1 MLSSP
6 PLSAL
11 CSLWTHCPSLCCPSP
26 PLSALCSLWTHCPSL
41 CCPSPPLSALC
52 SLWSHC
58 PSLCCPSPPLSAL
71 CSLWTHCPSL
81 CCPSP
86 PLSAPCSL
94 WTHCPSLC
102 CPHLLCQPCV
112 LCGLTDPVCVVLTSS
127 VSPVFSV
134 DSLTQSVLSLTS
146 SVSPVFSVDS
156 LSQSVLSSPPL
167 SALCSL
173 WTHCPSL
180 CCPHR
185 LCQPCVLCGLTVPV
199 CVVLTSSVSPVF
211 SVDSLSQSVLSSPPL
226 SALCSLWTHCPSLC
240 CPSPPL
246 SALCSLWTH
255 CPSLCCPHL
264 LCQPCVL
271 CGLTV
276 PVCVVLTASV
286 SPVFSVDSLSSLCC
300 PHLLCQPCVLCGLT
314 VPVCVVLT
322 ASVSPVFSVD
332 SLSQSVLSSPP
343 LSALCSLWSLCPSL
357 CCPHRLCQPCVL
369 CGLTVPVCV
378 VLTSSVS
385 PVFSVVSL
393 SQSVLSSPPLSALC
407 SLWTHCPSLCC
418 PHLLCQP
425 CVLCGLSVPVCVV
438 LTSSVGPVFSVDS
451 LSQSV
456 LSSPPLSALCS
467 LWTHCPSLC
476 CPHRLCQPC
485 VLCGLTVPVCVVLT
499 ASVSPV
505 FSVDSLSQSVLSSPP
520 LSALCSLWTHCPSL
534 CCPHLLCQP
543 CVLCGLTDPVCV
555 VLTSSVSPVFSV
567 DSLSQSVLSLTS
579 SVSPVFSVD
588 SLSQSVLSSPPLSA
602 LCSLWTHCPSLCCP
616 HRLCQPC
623 VLCGLT
629 VPVCVVLTSS
639 VSPVFSV
646 DSLSQSVLSSPP
658 LSALC
663 SLWAHCPSLCCPH
676 LLCQPCVL
684 CGLTVPV
691 CVVLTASVSP
701 VFSVGSLHFRTS
713 ARSFTLYLPRPISSH
728 PSDDFQNTPAHNQ

>member
-11 CSLWTHCPSLCCPSP
+11 
-26 PLSALCSLWTHCPSL
+26 
-41 CCPSPPLSALC
+41 
-52 SLWSHC
+52 
-58 PSLCCPSPPLSAL
+58 
-71 CSLWTHCPSL
+71 
-81 CCPSP
+81 
-86 PLSAPCSL
+86 CSL

-112 LCGLTDPVCVVLTSS
+112 LCGLTVPVCVVLTSS

-134 DSLTQSVLSLTS
+134 VSLSQSVLSSPPLSALCSLWTHCPSLCCPHLLCQPCVLCGLTVPVCVVLTS

-180 CCPHR
+180 CCPHLLCQPR
-185 LCQPCVLCGLTVPV
+185 VLCGLTVPVCVVLTSSVSPVFSVGSLSQSVLSSPPLSALCSLWTHCPSLCCPHLLCQPCVLCGLTVPVCVVLTSSVSPVFSVDSLSQSVLSSPPLSALCSLWTHCPSLCCPHLLCQPCVLCGLTVPVCVVLTSSVSPVFSVDSLSQSVLSSPPLSALCSLWTHCPSLCCPHLLCQPCVLCGLTVPV

-255 CPSLCCPHL
+255 CPSLCCP
-264 LCQPCVL
+264 
-271 CGLTV
+271 
-276 PVCVVLTASV
+276 
-286 SPVFSVDSLSSLCC
+286 
-300 PHLLCQPCVLCGLT
+300 
-314 VPVCVVLT
+314 
-322 ASVSPVFSVD
+322 
-332 SLSQSVLSSPP
+332 
-343 LSALCSLWSLCPSL
+343 
-357 CCPHRLCQPCVL
+357 
-369 CGLTVPVCV
+369 
-378 VLTSSVS
+378 
-385 PVFSVVSL
+385 
-393 SQSVLSSPPLSALC
+393 SPPLSALC

-418 PHLLCQP
+418 P
-425 CVLCGLSVPVCVV
+425 
-438 LTSSVGPVFSVDS
+438 
-451 LSQSV
+451 
-456 LSSPPLSALCS
+456 SPPLSALCS

-476 CPHRLCQPC
+476 CP
-485 VLCGLTVPVCVVLT
+485 
-499 ASVSPV
+499 SP

-543 CVLCGLTDPVCV
+543 C
-555 VLTSSVSPVFSV
+555 
-567 DSLSQSVLSLTS
+567 
-579 SVSPVFSVD
+579 
-588 SLSQSVLSSPPLSA
+588 
-602 LCSLWTHCPSLCCP
+602 
-616 HRLCQPC
+616 
-623 VLCGLT
+623 GLT
-629 VPVCVVLTSS
+629 VPVCVVLTS
-639 VSPVFSV
+639 
-646 DSLSQSVLSSPP
+646 
-658 LSALC
+658 
-663 SLWAHCPSLCCPH
+663 
-676 LLCQPCVL
+676 
-684 CGLTVPV
+684 
-691 CVVLTASVSP
+691 SVSP